1 MPTPQPSLTTARLL
15 LRPLTPEDAG
25 EVTRLAGERE
35 IAATTLSIPH
45 PYPPG
50 AASRWITEQ
59 EMQRG
64 RGEAIN
70 WAIVPRESG
79 QIAGVVGLRL
89 NPDHRQ
95 AELGYWIGKP
105 YWGKGY
111 ATEAAAE
118 AVRFGFANLNLHR
131 IHARHFANNPASR
144 RVLQKI
150 GMSHEGCRRH
160 DVLKW
165 GSFEDIELYGVLS
178 PA

>member
-1 MPTPQPSLTTARLL
+1 MPTPQPSLTTPRLL
-15 LRPLTPEDAG
+15 LRPLVPDDAD
-25 EVTRLAGERE
+25 EITRLAGERE

-50 AASRWITEQ
+50 AAARWITEQ

-70 WAIVPRESG
+70 WALVPRESG
-79 QIAGVVGLRL
+79 RIAGVVGLRL

-105 YWGKGY
+105 YWKMGY

-118 AVRFGFANLNLHR
+118 VVRFGFASLDLHR
-131 IHARHFANNPASR
+131 IHARHFTNNPASG
-144 RVLQKI
+144 RVLRKI

-165 GSFEDIELYGVLS
+165 GNFEDIEVYGLLAPS
-178 PA
+178 